1 MDVKLY
7 VGNLSKS
14 TTQEEL
20 NTLFKQAG
28 DVGSV
33 NIIKDRTSGESK
45 GFAFVTMSAQSEA
58 DKAISM
64 FNSYSLSE
72 HELKVDLA
80 KRIITMYHSANAA
93 REAEA
98 EFNRMFRDGGAPDD
112 IPQFEMRDEGSG
124 IALLSVLTDAKL
136 AESRSDARRMV
147 RQNAVR
153 IDGERVEDEGL
164 TLGSRGEPYTIQV
177 GKRSWASVKIQK

>member
-1 MDVKLY
+1 MDVKLF

-28 DVGSV
+28 DVGLV
-33 NIIKDRTSGESK
+33 NIITDRTNGESK

-80 KRIITMYHSANAA
+80 KP
-93 REAEA
+93 REQRG
-98 EFNRMFRDGGAPDD
+98 F
-112 IPQFEMRDEGSG
+112 GS
-124 IALLSVLTDAKL
+124 T
-136 AESRSDARRMV
+136 
-147 RQNAVR
+147 N
-153 IDGERVEDEGL
+153 
-164 TLGSRGEPYTIQV
+164 
-177 GKRSWASVKIQK
+177 